1 VLVRGL
7 RHRERIVDRVDGAQY
22 TFCVNPIIEA
32 VPDALIFDTEFPCSL
47 DQLLALKAI
56 GFRGGVRTVTVE
68 KAVDPSDVT
77 AKEVEN
83 FMAAGL
89 GLMLYQRPRNPG
101 WLPSATLGKADA
113 EVFVAKAT
121 AAQYMVGGT
130 TWDDLEGIGGNGA
143 ATIAY
148 ANAKAVDMRAAKFFL
163 GDYVG
168 FDVPLTGDELF
179 HDLVVTTYWRSLS
192 NVPDVVKRGYSMIQ
206 IAENVPVAGVV
217 VDINLA
223 RADKLGGRPY
233 WMRNAA

>member
-1 VLVRGL
+1 M
-7 RHRERIVDRVDGAQY
+7 
-22 TFCVNPIIEA
+22 NPIVEA

-68 KAVDPSDVT
+68 KASDPSDVT

-101 WLPSATLGKADA
+101 WLPSSTLGKADA
-113 EVFVAKAT
+113 EVFIAKAT

-148 ANAKAVDMRAAKFFL
+148 ANEKATDMKAAKFFL

-179 HDLVVTTYWRSLS
+179 YDLVVTTYWRSLS
-192 NVPDVVKRGYSMIQ
+192 DVPDVTKRGYSMIQ
-206 IAENVPVAGVV
+206 IAENVSVAGVV

-223 RADKLGGRPY
+223 RADRLGGRPY